1 MLSKIIKK
9 MNKIHYTPIGIIH
22 SPFKDKSDAPVQPV
36 YSNDAIA
43 TIEIFDQYSKGLK
56 GLAGFEQ
63 IVLLFHLD
71 RIISSK
77 LQVIPHFDKKI
88 RGVFATRSP
97 SRPNPIGLSIVEL
110 VSIDQNIITVKGIDA
125 LDGTPLLDIKPHI

>member
-1 MLSKIIKK
+1 
-9 MNKIHYTPIGIIH
+9 MNKITYTPIGIIH
-22 SPFKDKSDAPVQPV
+22 SPFLEKSDAPVQPV
-36 YSNDAIA
+36 YSNNAEA
-43 TIEIFDQYSKGLK
+43 TIEIFDQYAKGLK
-56 GLAGFEQ
+56 GLTGFEQ

-71 RIISSK
+71 RIVSSK
-77 LQVIPHFDKKI
+77 LQVVPHFDKEI

-110 VSIDQNIITVKGIDA
+110 VCIDHNIITVRGIDA